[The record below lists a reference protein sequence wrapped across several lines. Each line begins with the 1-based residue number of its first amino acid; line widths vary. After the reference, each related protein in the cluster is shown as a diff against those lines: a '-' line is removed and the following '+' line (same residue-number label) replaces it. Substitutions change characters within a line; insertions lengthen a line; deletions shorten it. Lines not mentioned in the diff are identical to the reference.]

1 MSSIVLIVQSLMV
14 VGLFAFVFISDWITI
29 NWSAFTR
36 RVRNNMLQIIAE
48 IIIVLVLVGCVMYLM
63 LF

>member
-36 RVRNNMLQIIAE
+36 RIRNNMLQTIAE
-48 IIIVLVLVGCVMYLM
+48 IIIVFVLVSCVMYLM

>member
-1 MSSIVLIVQSLMV
+1 MFSIVLVVQSLIII
-14 VGLFAFVFISDWITI
+14 GLFTYVFISDWITI

-36 RVRNNMLQIIAE
+36 RVRNNMLQTIAE
-48 IIIVLVLVGCVMYLM
+48 IIIVLVLVGSVMYLM

>member
-1 MSSIVLIVQSLMV
+1 MSSIVLVVQSLMI

-36 RVRNNMLQIIAE
+36 RVRNNMLQTIAE
-48 IIIVLVLVGCVMYLM
+48 IIIVFVLVGSVMYLM